1 MEAFNLFKKSKVL
14 LGSLSAVSVLT
25 LAACGGGDSSTE
37 SGGSLTSGDSTGNKE
52 LTFMFRGGEDEKK
65 AYEAAI
71 SAFEDANPGVN
82 VNVIATDAD
91 QYATKLQASIAGNDI
106 PDVFYVEQG
115 DVMAYVDNGILK
127 DITEEVEHSDF
138 DVENIWQYGIDS
150 YRYDGKNIGQGN
162 IYGLPKDVGPFAL
175 GYNKTMFEE
184 AGIALPDV
192 DTPYTFEEFIEVG
205 KQLTKDKDGDG
216 ELDQWA
222 TGFNVNWS
230 LHAFVWSNGGDYLS
244 EDYSQV
250 TIDSPEFIEALQFF
264 ADIQNVHGL
273 TPSVAQA
280 QTLDTYQRW
289 MNGEIAFFPVGP
301 WDMST
306 YATLDFEYDLL
317 PWPAGKTG
325 VPATYIG
332 SLGIGVSETT
342 EHEDEAI
349 ELAMYLSTSEE
360 GQQQLVDAQ
369 IQIPNLIDMADEW
382 ASDTESLPNN
392 KKEFVDI
399 VADYGR
405 ALPAARTYTSEWY
418 DEFFINI
425 QPVLDGEQTAKDYVK
440 QVQPRMQELLD
451 ASIIQHEQSAN

>member
-1 MEAFNLFKKSKVL
+1 MEGFNLFNKRKML
-14 LGSLSAVSVLT
+14 AGSLSFLSA
-25 LAACGGGDSSTE
+25 LALVGCGGGETAD
-37 SGGSLTSGDSTGNKE
+37 SGGSQGTGGSDGDKE

-65 AYEAAI
+65 AYQAAI
-71 SAFEDANPGVN
+71 NAFEDANPGVS
-82 VNVIATDAD
+82 VNVISTDAD
-91 QYATKLQASIAGNDI
+91 QYATKLQAAIAGNDI

-127 DITEEVEHSDF
+127 DITEEVENSDF
-138 DVENIWQYGIDS
+138 DIENVWEYGINS

-175 GYNKTMFEE
+175 GYNKAMFEE
-184 AGIALPDV
+184 AGIDLPDP
-192 DTPYTFEEFIEVG
+192 DTPYTFEEFVEVG
-205 KQLTKDKDGDG
+205 KQLTKDNDGDG

-230 LHAFVWSNGGDYLS
+230 LHAFVWSNGGEYLS
-244 EDYSQV
+244 EDYSEV
-250 TIDSPEFIEALQFF
+250 LIDSPEFIEALQYF
-264 ADIQNVHGL
+264 ADLQNVHGL
-273 TPSVAQA
+273 TPSIAQA

-306 YATLDFEYDLL
+306 YATLDFEYDLV

-325 VPATYIG
+325 VAATYIG
-332 SLGIGVSETT
+332 SLGIGVSEATK
-342 EHEDEAI
+342 HVDEAI
-349 ELAMYLSTSEE
+349 ELAMYLSTSKE

-382 ASDTESLPNN
+382 AADTESVPNN

-399 VADYGR
+399 VGEYGR
-405 ALPAARTYTSEWY
+405 ALPAARTYTAEWY

-425 QPVLDGEQTAKDYVK
+425 QPVLDGEQTAEEYVK